1 MNMDSIYSLPTDDIP
16 NKPYELQIIDNIFKQ
31 ENVKQVKSV
40 VSVLKDVLIAGMLF
54 LVLSL
59 PFISEKLNYST
70 NAFYNLLLKTA
81 IFVFLFFIITNYYLI
96 KTN

>member
-70 NAFYNLLLKTA
+70 NVFYNLLLKTA